1 MVGNVLDKTT
11 LATGEGGVC
20 KGHSCLKTVVNEV
33 LLAVGP
39 LELKI
44 MHCRP
49 AARDM
54 RGVVS
59 GIRMGTMPKI
69 GGRHGGAEGVRR
81 LEGVEGG
88 SDFFCNIEDGADASF
103 DESFP
108 VASVVL

>member
-11 LATGEGGVC
+11 LAAGEGGVRES
-20 KGHSCLKTVVNEV
+20 HSCLETVINKV

-39 LELKI
+39 LEFEI
-44 MHCRP
+44 MHCWP

-54 RGVVS
+54 CGVVS

-69 GGRHGGAEGVRR
+69 GGRHGGAEGMRR

-88 SDFFCNIEDGADASF
+88 SDFLCNVEDGADASF
-103 DESFP
+103 DETFP
-108 VASVVL
+108 VAGVVL